1 MGKKAKKKVAS
12 AAKGAAAAA
21 KSAEAR
27 AMAEDAARIE
37 DAAVRPASG
46 ASASMAD
53 EALAPV
59 RVSEAGG
66 APDLCADGGVPSGVR
81 TVAPVSDAAGGLLP
95 DAAFAA
101 GTPAPDA
108 AAEDEGCPAA
118 DRAADA
124 GACCTCRH
132 KSTERSQA
140 FQADV
145 QKRLNRAIGQLN
157 GVKAMIDDNRYCGDV
172 LVQLAASEAAVR
184 RVSEIILQDH
194 LETCVVEQ
202 IRAGNVEVVDEAMK
216 LIRKFM

>member
-1 MGKKAKKKVAS
+1 MGKKAKKKAAS

-59 RVSEAGG
+59 
-66 APDLCADGGVPSGVR
+66 
-81 TVAPVSDAAGGLLP
+81 SDAAGALLP

-108 AAEDEGCPAA
+108 VAEDEGCPAA
-118 DRAADA
+118 DHAADA